1 MLVFWDI
8 WCTLFS
14 CYLRFDGR
22 RFDGRSF
29 ALLPTPLLPNLII
42 SFALGLNNKM
52 VFVTFRYW
60 FVNRKN
66 HMVI

>member
-14 CYLRFDGR
+14 CYL